1 MKYRE
6 RDKRGPPPIKLFKMG
21 TDFVHPYIP
30 NSVPRIKK
38 KMLDEIGASSA
49 EELYAEMI
57 PDRLLLKRPMNLPE
71 ALPGELDLKRHVEG
85 LLSRDKTANDY
96 ISFLGAGCWQ
106 HYVPKVC
113 EIIQSRSE
121 FLTAYAGG
129 SHSDLGRYQA
139 NFEFQSLICEL
150 LDMEVS
156 GTPTY
161 DWGAAAGNSVRMAS
175 RITER
180 REILVPKNVSPS
192 RLQILENFCA
202 SVNPGNA
209 IRITMI
215 EMDPE
220 NGRVDIEDLSDKM
233 NDKVACVYFENPN
246 YLGIIEA
253 EAQEISDIAHDMDAE
268 SVVGVDSISLGVLAS
283 PTSYGADIACGE
295 AQPLGIRMFAGGGSC
310 GFIATRDEL
319 SYVAEFPMRLV
330 SLATTAVEGEYGF
343 GQALYG
349 RTSYMARENAK
360 DWVGTTTALWGI
372 TAAVYMSLL
381 GPKGI
386 KELGETII
394 QKSNYTAN
402 LLEEIEGVEVPY
414 RGFFKE
420 FPVKFSKPVKD
431 INDSL
436 LGHGIFGGKNI
447 TMEYPEM
454 GDAALYCVTEMHS
467 LDMIE
472 KLDAVLREVLA

>member
-1 MKYRE
+1 ME

-21 TDFVHPYIP
+21 DDFVHPYIP
-30 NSVPRIKK
+30 NSVPNIKK
-38 KMLDEIGASSA
+38 KMLEEIGASSA
-49 EELYAEMI
+49 AELYAEMI
-57 PDRLLLKRPMNLPE
+57 PDRLLLKRSMDLPE
-71 ALPGELDLKRHVEG
+71 ALPSELDLKRHIEE
-85 LLSRDKTANDY
+85 LLSSNKTTNDY
-96 ISFLGAGCWQ
+96 ISFLGAGCWH

-129 SHSDLGRYQA
+129 SHSDLGRFQA

-180 REILVPKNVSPS
+180 KEVLVPRNVSPA
-192 RLQILENFCA
+192 RLQILENFCG
-202 SVNPGNA
+202 SVNRDNA
-209 IRITMI
+209 IKITMVDL
-215 EMDPE
+215 DPE
-220 NGRVDIEDLSDKM
+220 NGRVDIEDLKNKM
-233 NDKVACVYFENPN
+233 SNKVACVYFENPN
-246 YLGIIEA
+246 YLGVIEA
-253 EAQEISDIAHDMDAE
+253 NAKEICDIAHGVDAE
-268 SVVGVDSISLGVLAS
+268 SVVGVDAISLGVLAS
-283 PTSYGADIACGE
+283 PASYGADIACGE

-319 SYVAEFPMRLV
+319 SYVAEFPLRLV

-343 GQALYG
+343 GQALYE
-349 RTSYMARENAK
+349 RTSYIARENAK

-381 GPKGI
+381 GPEGMR
-386 KELGETII
+386 ELGETII
-394 QKSNYTAN
+394 QKSNYTAS
-402 LLEEIEGVEVPY
+402 LMEDIDGVEVPF

-420 FPVKFSKPVKD
+420 FPVKFNRPVKEVSRSLLEHGIIGGKD
-431 INDSL
+431 IN
-436 LGHGIFGGKNI
+436 G
-447 TMEYPEM
+447 EYPEL
-454 GDAALYCVTEMHS
+454 GEAALYCVTEMHS

-472 KLDAVLREVLA
+472 KLDAALREVLA

>member
-1 MKYRE
+1 
-6 RDKRGPPPIKLFKMG
+6 MG

-30 NSVPRIKK
+30 NSVPSIKK
-38 KMLDEIGASSA
+38 KMLEEIGVSSA

-57 PDRLLLKRPMNLPE
+57 PDRLLLKRPMDLPE
-71 ALPGELDLKRHVEG
+71 ALPSELDLRRHIEG
-85 LLSRDKTANDY
+85 LLSKNKTANDY

-106 HYVPKVC
+106 HNVPKVC

-129 SHSDLGRYQA
+129 SHSDLGRFQA

-150 LDMEVS
+150 LNMEVS

-180 REILVPKNVSPS
+180 KKILVPRNVSPT
-192 RLQILENFCA
+192 RLQILENFCG
-202 SVNPGNA
+202 SVNPENA
-209 IRITMI
+209 ISVTTV

-220 NGRVDIEDLSDKM
+220 TGRVDIEDLKAKM
-233 NDKVACVYFENPN
+233 SYEVACVYFENPN

-253 EAQEISDIAHDMDAE
+253 DAKEMSDIAHDVDAE
-268 SVVGVDSISLGVLAS
+268 SVVGVDAISLGVLAS
-283 PTSYGADIACGE
+283 PASYGADIACGE
-295 AQPLGIRMFAGGGSC
+295 AQPLGIKMFAGGGSC

-381 GPKGI
+381 GPKGM

-394 QKSNYTAN
+394 QKSNYTAS
-402 LLEEIEGVEVPY
+402 LVEEIDGVEVPY

-420 FPVKFSKPVKD
+420 FPVKFSKPVND
-431 INDSL
+431 INESL
-436 LGHGIFGGKNI
+436 LGHGIFGGKDI
-447 TMEYPEM
+447 TMEYPKM
-454 GDAALYCVTEMHS
+454 GDAALYCVTKMHS

-472 KLDAVLREVLA
+472 RLDAALREAMA

>member
-1 MKYRE
+1 M
-6 RDKRGPPPIKLFKMG
+6 KLFKMG
-21 TDFVHPYIP
+21 EDFVHPYIP
-30 NSVPRIKK
+30 NSVPSIKK
-38 KMLDEIGASSA
+38 KMLEEIGASSA
-49 EELYAEMI
+49 DELYAEMI
-57 PDRLLLKRPMNLPE
+57 PDRLLMKRPMDLPD
-71 ALPGELDLKRHVEG
+71 ALPGELDLRRHVEG
-85 LLSRDKTANDY
+85 LFSGDKTANDY

-129 SHSDLGRYQA
+129 SHSDLGRFQA
-139 NFEFQSLICEL
+139 IFEFQSLICEL

-156 GTPTY
+156 GIPTY

-180 REILVPKNVSPS
+180 KEILVPRNVSPA
-192 RLQILENFCA
+192 RLQILENFCG
-202 SVNPGNA
+202 SVNPVSA
-209 IRITMI
+209 IKIIMV
-215 EMDPE
+215 EMDQE
-220 NGRVDIEDLSDKM
+220 TGRVDIEDLKSKM
-233 NDKVACVYFENPN
+233 SDKVACVYFENPN

-253 EAQEISDIAHDMDAE
+253 DAKEISDIAHDVDAE
-268 SVVGVDSISLGVLAS
+268 SVVGVDAISLGVLSS
-283 PTSYGADIACGE
+283 PASYGADIACGE
-295 AQPLGIRMFAGGGSC
+295 AQPLGIKMSAGGGSC
-310 GFIATRDEL
+310 GFIATRDER

-343 GQALYG
+343 GQALYE

-381 GPKGI
+381 GPQGM

-394 QKSNYTAN
+394 QKSNYTAS
-402 LLEEIEGVEVPY
+402 LLEEINGVEVPY

-420 FPVKFSKPVKD
+420 FPVKFSKQVKD
-431 INDSL
+431 INESL
-436 LGHGIFGGKNI
+436 LGHGIFGGKDI
-447 TMEYPEM
+447 TGEYPEL
-454 GDAALYCVTEMHS
+454 GETALYCVTEMHS
-467 LDMIE
+467 LGMIE
-472 KLDAVLREVLA
+472 KLDASLREVLA